1 MDDQARGALEHLV
14 EGGGPEMRRSQV
26 TLFILEIVLVLAPLT
41 LVRAAEW
48 QSEWEAALK
57 GARKEGKLVLA
68 IPPSAELRKAL
79 EPLLKE
85 KFGIE
90 AELVVSRG
98 ADSANRIASEFR
110 AGVRT
115 FDGLIQGTTTAMSL
129 QDDGM
134 LDPVSAYM
142 TLPEVKDPKYW
153 WGGHIWNDNIK
164 TNRFLYSFV
173 ANAGTEGLFYNAERA
188 KPEEFRS
195 FDDLLNPK
203 WKGKI
208 GLNDPRIGG
217 SGISLWSFMWETKGE
232 EYLRKLVQQDL
243 FISRNLRQIA
253 DALAKGK
260 LAITI
265 GLGRAEYEP
274 FMSAGLAVKEVPTPK
289 EGLPA
294 SSGYGV
300 LGIVKDPPHPNTTK
314 VFVNWFLSKEG
325 QEFYAKVMKQGTRRL
340 DVDTQW
346 MRAEG
351 VDAAKDVMTI
361 AEYNRVRNHLEDKV
375 INVRRPAA
383 KFAEKI
389 LQ

>member
-1 MDDQARGALEHLV
+1 
-14 EGGGPEMRRSQV
+14 MRRSK
-26 TLFILEIVLVLAPLT
+26 LT
-41 LVRAAEW
+41 LLILTTLVIFFPLRVARAAEW

-57 GARKEGKLVLA
+57 SAKKEGKLVLA

-79 EPLLKE
+79 EPLLRE

-90 AELVVSRG
+90 PELIVSRG

-142 TLPEVKDPKYW
+142 ILPEVKDPKYW
-153 WGGHIWNDNIK
+153 WGGHVWNDNIK

-173 ANAGTEGLFYNAERA
+173 ANAGNEGLFYNGDLA
-188 KPEEFRS
+188 KPEELRS

-232 EYLRKLVQQDL
+232 EYLRKLV
-243 FISRNLRQIA
+243 F
-253 DALAKGK
+253 
-260 LAITI
+260 
-265 GLGRAEYEP
+265 
-274 FMSAGLAVKEVPTPK
+274 
-289 EGLPA
+289 
-294 SSGYGV
+294 
-300 LGIVKDPPHPNTTK
+300 
-314 VFVNWFLSKEG
+314 
-325 QEFYAKVMKQGTRRL
+325 
-340 DVDTQW
+340 
-346 MRAEG
+346 
-351 VDAAKDVMTI
+351 
-361 AEYNRVRNHLEDKV
+361 
-375 INVRRPAA
+375 
-383 KFAEKI
+383 
-389 LQ
+389 